1 MEEQEGLTSAD
12 GGGEV
17 RVGIIHKGDF
27 SMEKIE

>member
-1 MEEQEGLTSAD
+1 MEEPEKPVWAN